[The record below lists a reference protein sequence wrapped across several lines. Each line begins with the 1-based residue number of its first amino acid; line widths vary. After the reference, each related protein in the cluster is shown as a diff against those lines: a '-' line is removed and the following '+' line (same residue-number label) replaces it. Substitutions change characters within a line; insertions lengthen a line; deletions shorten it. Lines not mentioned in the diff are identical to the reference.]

1 MSTANN
7 NATVSTLETIVQEWT
22 ETVGQK
28 LSGVIHFDVTDDA
41 RLSVNGIAL
50 CPISEIDADAANY
63 DVECLYI
70 PTVSGS
76 YYEIYLDA
84 PYEGP
89 WKVGY
94 IHLIS
99 SVYSADSQKSA

>member
-1 MSTANN
+1 MFTANK
-7 NATVSTLETIVQEWT
+7 NATVTTLESIVKEWT
-22 ETVGQK
+22 ELVGQK
-28 LSGVIHFDVTDDA
+28 LSEAIHFDVADDG

-50 CPISEIDADAANY
+50 CPISEINANATNY

-89 WKVGY
+89 WKIGY